1 MPRAAPQRT
10 NEPIYF
16 DTPAA
21 LAHRAAGAI
30 VALAVDEALCWGWID
45 GVKKSVDADRTMQRF
60 TPRKAKSH
68 WSKVNVAK
76 VAALETAGRMQE
88 PGRAAFA
95 LRTEENTGQMS
106 FERDNIPLSAEF
118 AARLAEASAA
128 AEWHAEQPPG
138 YRRTAEDWVMSAKQA
153 ATRERRFAGS
163 LRGLAFIICWKTA
176 DIIYRMRGNDLV
188 TFHLRKACT
197 MRRKKYALKRPGPQR
212 VD

>member
-21 LAHRAAGAI
+21 LGLWFKKNHAKETELWVGYFKKHTGRQ
-30 VALAVDEALCWGWID
+30 VLSWPLAVDEALCWGWID

-76 VAALETAGRMQE
+76 VAVLETAGRMQE

-118 AARLAEASAA
+118 TARLAEASAA

-138 YRRTAEDWVMSAKQA
+138 YRRTAEDWVMNAKQA
-153 ATRERRFAGS
+153 ATRERRFGVLIECAQQGLRVPS
-163 LRGLAFIICWKTA
+163 LR
-176 DIIYRMRGNDLV
+176 R
-188 TFHLRKACT
+188 
-197 MRRKKYALKRPGPQR
+197 
-212 VD
+212 